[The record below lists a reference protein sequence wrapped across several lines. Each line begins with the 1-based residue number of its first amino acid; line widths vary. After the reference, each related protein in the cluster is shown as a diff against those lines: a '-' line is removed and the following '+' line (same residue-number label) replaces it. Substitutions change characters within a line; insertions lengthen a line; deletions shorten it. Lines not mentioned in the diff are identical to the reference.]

1 MIKDNIFAKSRL
13 FINPSVF
20 TSPTWYGYNRLN
32 KNEYESYLIKSKK
45 SFGPPAQLPL
55 EVPQYSCNSPSSA

>member
-20 TSPTWYGYNRLN
+20 TSPTRYGYNILN
-32 KNEYESYLIKSKK
+32 KNEYEAYLIKSK
-45 SFGPPAQLPL
+45 
-55 EVPQYSCNSPSSA
+55 